1 MSNNVLRQRFKA
13 VVNNTSEPSMRRYL
27 EEAYRC
33 FMAKAFTSMVV
44 MLWNAVA
51 YYLRQ
56 VVKSINFGFFE
67 YHYKTLH
74 REEPPED
81 PIQINDNRFIQACE
95 RAGILSNVIQ
105 TLDRLRIY
113 RNKCAHPTGIFVSMD
128 EALELIK
135 SVVNVISLRIE
146 DQRLTK
152 LPALRE
158 FARITNERDGE
169 AIAQWVHEDLCPQL
183 AHDLLTMF
191 EREDKESDVSGIIGL
206 WRGLW
211 NRLDAETQQ
220 RLWDR
225 LERIVQNTLSD
236 VDNALRT
243 PEQLVRLFIW
253 PAPDAE
259 CPPRDR
265 IGELFV
271 NWLEGLAQSGQFR
284 DIDGELAYGLRAHLP
299 ISLRD
304 RLDDLLVTWLEGLA
318 QSATFGVEHMEFAR
332 RFRRQDLPTPLRERL
347 QAVFQEMMRRY
358 AE

>member
-1 MSNNVLRQRFKA
+1 MSNNVLRQRFNA

-33 FMAKAFTSMVV
+33 FVAEAFTSMVV

-51 YYLRQ
+51 YYLRR
-56 VVKSINFGFFE
+56 VVKSINVGFFE
-67 YHYKTLH
+67 YNYETLYG
-74 REEPPED
+74 EKPPED
-81 PIQINDNRFIQACE
+81 LIKINDNRFIRACE
-95 RAGILSNVIQ
+95 SAGILGDVIPI
-105 TLDRLRIY
+105 LDRLRRC
-113 RNKCAHPTGIFVSMD
+113 RNECAHPTGIFVSMH
-128 EALELIK
+128 EALELIE
-135 SVVNVISLRIE
+135 SLINVISLRIE

-152 LPALRE
+152 LPALKE

-169 AIAQWVHEDLCPQL
+169 AIAQWVHEGLCPQL

-225 LERIVQNTLSD
+225 IERIVQNTLSD

-243 PEQLVRLFIW
+243 PEQLVRLIVW

-271 NWLEGLAQSGQFR
+271 DWLEGLAQSGQFR
-284 DIDGELAYGLRAHLP
+284 YVDGELAYGLRAHLP
-299 ISLRD
+299 IYLRD
-304 RLDDLLVTWLEGLA
+304 RLDELLVTWLEGLA

-332 RFRRQDLPTPLRERL
+332 RFRRQDLSTPRRERL
-347 QAVFQEMMRRY
+347 QAAFQEMVRRY